1 MPSPLSKSGVRLKLV
16 AITCV
21 CAANALPLPAL
32 TIHRSFRS
40 REVGFGGGRSV
51 SVPLDAR
58 IAAALDEAD
67 RVEAERTKVVIGR
80 CTRVLSGNM
89 IRVVTDGNMLFAVRL
104 DRIAAPEPDQPHGKE
119 SSDALAKLIRGRN
132 VRVEWVKRDGL
143 GRLLGIVYLPKVEQ
157 PNNPNDR
164 TIPRDVNLH
173 LVATGNARLSSA
185 ADAPPAYFAAESA
198 AKARRLGLW
207 ASLP

>member
-1 MPSPLSKSGVRLKLV
+1 MSSPLPKSVIRLKLM
-16 AITCV
+16 AIACV
-21 CAANALPLPAL
+21 CAANALPLSAL

-51 SVPLDAR
+51 SVPLDSR

-67 RVEAERTKVVIGR
+67 RAEAERTKVVIGR

-89 IRVVTDGNMLFAVRL
+89 IRVVTDGNVLFAVRL
-104 DRIAAPEPDQPHGKE
+104 DRIVAPEPDQPHGKE

-157 PNNPNDR
+157 SNDR
-164 TIPRDVNLH
+164 TVPRDVNLH

-185 ADAPPAYFAAESA
+185 VGAPSGYLAAESA
-198 AKARRLGLW
+198 AKANHLGLW

>member
-1 MPSPLSKSGVRLKLV
+1 MTDRLKLA

-21 CAANALPLPAL
+21 CMANALPLPAL

-51 SVPLDAR
+51 SVPLDSR

-67 RVEAERTKVVIGR
+67 RAETERTKVVIGR

-104 DRIAAPEPDQPHGKE
+104 DRIVAPEPDQPYGKE
-119 SSDALAKLIRGRN
+119 ASDALSKLIRGRN
-132 VRVEWVKRDGL
+132 VRVEWMKRDSL
-143 GRLLGIVYLPKVEQ
+143 GRLLGIVYLPRIGQ
-157 PNNPNDR
+157 SNNPDNR
-164 TIPRDVNLH
+164 TVHQDVNLH
-173 LVATGNARLSSA
+173 LVASGNARLLSA
-185 ADAPPAYFAAESA
+185 ADAPVAYLAAESA
-198 AKARRLGLW
+198 AKAKHLGLW